1 MRKINC
7 FCADLRILG
16 NKRLKVDV
24 ERRDFSQYLEP
35 AKSTKKSSPQNGQ
48 LANTSRTRGTYAC
61 QKYSASPTPRA
72 PGDSI
77 PIFGYFYNLYL
88 NFHLWFFVA
97 YLWGEGAEY
106 IPLLGTKDYLGQQI
120 VKGKQMLSKNIVLAQ
135 QKINKAKGKVNGAG
149 NTTKV
154 KNTVSKTKRN
164 INNAVKPKASNIG
177 DSARVKEEARVKKL
191 EKEVQELKR
200 RIKIKDQGKESI
212 FRDMDKL
219 RNEAL
224 RKSQK
229 TGLLVKCL
237 ANATQ
242 NEQGIF

>member
-1 MRKINC
+1 M
-7 FCADLRILG
+7 
-16 NKRLKVDV
+16 
-24 ERRDFSQYLEP
+24 
-35 AKSTKKSSPQNGQ
+35 
-48 LANTSRTRGTYAC
+48 
-61 QKYSASPTPRA
+61 
-72 PGDSI
+72 
-77 PIFGYFYNLYL
+77 
-88 NFHLWFFVA
+88 
-97 YLWGEGAEY
+97 WGEGAEY

-154 KNTVSKTKRN
+154 KNTVSKTKRD

-177 DSARVKEEARVKKL
+177 DSARVKEEARVKKLEKEVARVKKLEKEVVRMKKLEKEVARMKKLEKEVVRVKKL